1 MHYRGFYLD
10 AISGFVGGEDAG
22 LVSGLSTATDA
33 GPDSP
38 AGTYRIFA
46 RDGVAPNYRF
56 AYVDG
61 VLTVLVVGRETVGFA
76 DDPIIHADPEGGTR
90 GGPCPL
96 GAAADPYSA
105 LCSVATVAEMLPSVR
120 IGDTAGIYYIG
131 SAQ

>member
-46 RDGVAPNYRF
+46 RDGVAPNYQF

-61 VLTVLVVGRETVGFA
+61 VLTVLAVGRETVGFA

-90 GGPCPL
+90 GDPCPF
-96 GAAADPYSA
+96 GAAANP
-105 LCSVATVAEMLPSVR
+105 CSVATVAEMLPSVR

-131 SAQ
+131 RAQ